1 MRSCSGAIR
10 MRVSES
16 EFGGR
21 GTVDCPGVR
30 ANSLSRTVRPVP
42 DDVSSL
48 KDVSSLND
56 VRE

>member
-1 MRSCSGAIR
+1 

-30 ANSLSRTVRPVP
+30 ADSLSRTVRPVP

-48 KDVSSLND
+48 EDVSSLND